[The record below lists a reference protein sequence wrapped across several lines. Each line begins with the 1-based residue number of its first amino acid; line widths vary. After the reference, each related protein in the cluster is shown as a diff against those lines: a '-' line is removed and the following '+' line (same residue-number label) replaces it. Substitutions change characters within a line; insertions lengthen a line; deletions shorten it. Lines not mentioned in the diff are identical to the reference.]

1 MTRAK
6 QERYKEKR
14 T

>member
-6 QERYKEKR
+6 QEH
-14 T
+14 